1 MIVLAAAT
9 ADGGTVELAQE
20 LGELGP
26 VVVLACDAAARS
38 GEVTVVEADL
48 WSPDSSV
55 EAWRSAEQTHGPG
68 EALVTL
74 PAPPSAPAPLAE
86 TSDHAWA
93 ALLRD
98 SLFVAMHA
106 ARAAAPAMIGRG
118 RGCIAMVTWDL
129 EGTAGHVALATACGA
144 VGHLA
149 RTLASEIG
157 EAGVTVNAV
166 SVAAGRP
173 ADAAPAVRLLCSLDG
188 GYLTSE
194 ALFPIG
200 ALP

>member
-1 MIVLAAAT
+1 VIVLAAAT
-9 ADGGTVELAQE
+9 ARGGTVELAQE

-26 VVVLACDAAARS
+26 VVILARDAAARS
-38 GEVTVVEADL
+38 EGVTIVEADL
-48 WSPDSSV
+48 WSPDASV
-55 EAWRSAEQTHGPG
+55 EAWRSAEEANGPG
-68 EALVTL
+68 EVLVTVPPP
-74 PAPPSAPAPLAE
+74 PAAPAPLAE
-86 TSDHAWA
+86 TSDEAWA

-118 RGCIAMVTWDL
+118 RGSIAMVTWDL
-129 EGTAGHVALATACGA
+129 EGTAGHVALAAACGA
-144 VGHLA
+144 VGHFA

-157 EAGVTVNAV
+157 GAGVTVNAV
-166 SVAAGRP
+166 SVPAGRP
-173 ADAAPAVRLLCSLDG
+173 ADAAPAVRLLCSSDG

-194 ALFPIG
+194 ALFPVG